1 MKVVLFGATG
11 MVGQGALRE
20 CLLDGRVERVL
31 TVGRTATGDRH
42 SKLTE
47 LVPDDLG
54 DLSPHAEQLA
64 EYDAC
69 FFCLGVSSAGMPAQ
83 EYERITY
90 ALTLSVARTYAQA
103 RPNATFLYVSGAGTD
118 STERGRVRWARV
130 KGATENALARLPLD
144 AYAFRPGFIQPQHGI
159 TSKTPLYRGIYRVTT
174 PLFPLLQRF
183 PAVFI
188 TTEVLG
194 RAMISVAADGYPR
207 RILESRD
214 LNDVGRRDRPGGS
227 PGPR

>member
-20 CLLDGRVERVL
+20 CLLDERVEHVL
-31 TVGRTATGDRH
+31 TVGRTATGTRH
-42 SKLTE
+42 PKVTE
-47 LVPDDLG
+47 LVPDDLA
-54 DLSPHAEQLA
+54 DLTPHTAQLA

-69 FFCLGVSSAGMPAQ
+69 FFCLGVSSTGLPAQ

-90 ALTLSVARTYAQA
+90 ELTLSVARTYAEA

-118 STERGRVRWARV
+118 SSERGRVRWARV

-144 AYAFRPGFIQPQHGI
+144 AYALRPGFIQPQHGI
-159 TSKTPLYRGIYRVTT
+159 TSKTPLYRGLYRVTT
-174 PLFPLLQRF
+174 PLFMLLQRF
-183 PAVFI
+183 PAVYI
-188 TTEVLG
+188 TTDVLG
-194 RAMISVAADGYPR
+194 RAMIAVAADGFPR
-207 RILESRD
+207 RILSSRD

-227 PGPR
+227 PASR